1 MRDFEVEV
9 MRRVHNQKLAPK
21 PNLNTNLVTHR
32 GSVRMNRLDL
42 KTLPT
47 PEATDTFKPIPHY
60 SLMTMIEEALA
71 YRHIGVEKEE
81 YAVSSDGMKLFGLM
95 ELSFSTNE
103 VRFALGIR
111 TSNDKSMRLS
121 MVAGYRVFIC
131 DNMAFSGEFKPLL
144 AKHSKHLE
152 LQETLTVAIDRTQ
165 RHFDPLTEQIQSWK
179 ERHITDEQAKAI
191 LYDAFVGSTLKAPLR
206 LLKDADKYFF
216 HDSRFERNTFWA
228 LSNAGTSAFKE
239 LKPAQQYE
247 CTARWGKYLQSV

>member
-71 YRHIGVEKEE
+71 YRHIGIEKEE

-144 AKHSKHLE
+144 AKHLNGTRFGLCPMPE
-152 LQETLTVAIDRTQ
+152 L
-165 RHFDPLTEQIQSWK
+165 
-179 ERHITDEQAKAI
+179 
-191 LYDAFVGSTLKAPLR
+191 LR
-206 LLKDADKYFF
+206 LKSLNLPSSMNVLPGGVSIFSPFNTDFF
-216 HDSRFERNTFWA
+216 IDFLLE
-228 LSNAGTSAFKE
+228 
-239 LKPAQQYE
+239 PY
-247 CTARWGKYLQSV
+247 Y